1 VTISRIKRKAFS
13 LWLLASKITSAMILI
28 SARDD
33 HVHSDIIADDSLR
46 DGLRALKADL
56 VVRDGAGDRGF
67 QLHLEAGT
75 MILFSARDDHVRNII
90 IAASLLRDGLRAIGA
105 DLIVCDGAGDR
116 VLMLHLEAG
125 AMILFSA
132 RDDHVRN
139 IIIAAS
145 LLRDGLRATGADLI
159 VCDGANG
166 RGLVLYIG
174 ALSMKKLSSNDNA
187 VEVLFDDFRASRTNF
202 VVLDESFGGRML
214 IRKAGAMILY
224 TTLDNGI
231 RLFRKDR
238 FLALGTN
245 LLRKSRSGRC
255 PLRNRWARD
264 RIDRGATF
272 RTEFTVLARS
282 TV

>member
-1 VTISRIKRKAFS
+1 
-13 LWLLASKITSAMILI
+13 LWLLASKITSAVKLLP
-28 SARDD
+28 ARDD
-33 HVHSDIIADDSLR
+33 HVHCDIIADDSLR
-46 DGLRALKADL
+46 DRLRALGADFI
-56 VVRDGAGDRGF
+56 VCDGVGDTGF
-67 QLHLEAGT
+67 QLHLEAGA

-90 IAASLLRDGLRAIGA
+90 IAASLLRDRLRAIGA
-105 DLIVCDGAGDR
+105 DLIVCDGANGR

-159 VCDGANG
+159 VCDGANS

-187 VEVLFDDFRASRTNF
+187 VEVVFDDLRASRTNV

-231 RLFRKDR
+231 RLFRMDR
-238 FLALGTN
+238 ILALGTN
-245 LLRKSRSGRC
+245 LLLKSRSGRC
-255 PLRNRWARD
+255 PSREKCARD
-264 RIDRGATF
+264 LFDRGATI